1 MEFYLKQKVE
11 FIRNVYVDCN
21 SEDELKELVNTTD
34 LDWKIDWEEDFI
46 EGNIEVF
53 DEYEDEDTKLF
64 ELNLEDLKCNCGLGI
79 DSKNIT
85 YNYVNF
91 EEEFDF

>member
-11 FIRNVYVDCN
+11 FIRNVYVECN

-34 LDWKIDWEEDFI
+34 LDWKIDWENDFI

-53 DEYEDEDTKLF
+53 DGIYEDTKLF
-64 ELNLEDLKCNCGLGI
+64 ELNLEDLECNCGLAI

-85 YNYVNF
+85 FNYT
-91 EEEFDF
+91 EDDF